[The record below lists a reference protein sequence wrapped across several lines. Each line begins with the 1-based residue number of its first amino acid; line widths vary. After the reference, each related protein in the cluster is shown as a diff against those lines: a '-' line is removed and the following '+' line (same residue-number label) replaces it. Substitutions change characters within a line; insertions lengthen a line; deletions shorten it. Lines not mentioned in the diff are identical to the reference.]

1 MNNFYSLLF
10 YILFLWKLPRLQEEI
25 SVTFGDARELH
36 EIGLVPGSIA
46 KVGNAPRRFRLGVLT
61 IKKAQGLQP

>member
-1 MNNFYSLLF
+1 M
-10 YILFLWKLPRLQEEI
+10 PRLQEEI